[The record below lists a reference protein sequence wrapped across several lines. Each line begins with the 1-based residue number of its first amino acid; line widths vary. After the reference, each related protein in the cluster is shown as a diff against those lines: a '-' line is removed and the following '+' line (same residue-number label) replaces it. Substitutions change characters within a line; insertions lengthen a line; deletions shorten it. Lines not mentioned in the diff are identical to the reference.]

1 MQASMS
7 PCKGKSLLFYRG
19 IFNAFALTGRI
30 YSRHLYPGRCPG
42 LGASGLSARF
52 NRTGRYF
59 LSVLTAQAFFAFHR
73 SSFLVFRPSS
83 SLRVSPLKLFSV
95 SPLKLSLRFNPQA
108 FFAFHRSSFL
118 FFRGSTMLILLFVG
132 STIFIFLS
140 SLLGFNP
147 RVQSPKVV

>member
-1 MQASMS
+1 MS

-59 LSVLTAQAFFAFHR
+59 LRVSPLKLF
-73 SSFLVFRPSS
+73 S
-83 SLRVSPLKLFSV
+83 VSPLKLFSV
-95 SPLKLSLRFNPQA
+95 SPLKLSLRFTAQA
-108 FFAFHRSSFL
+108 F
-118 FFRGSTMLILLFVG
+118 
-132 STIFIFLS
+132 
-140 SLLGFNP
+140 
-147 RVQSPKVV
+147 